1 MFSKY
6 IRLSNC
12 GDCLENLPANV
23 LKVFTITVKKNL
35 LHPKLNWWNF
45 RIS

>member
-23 LKVFTITVKKNL
+23 LKVFTEKSDTSLVKL
-35 LHPKLNWWNF
+35 GVQNF
-45 RIS
+45 K